1 MRLPG
6 SALLRSNALRTHFLT
21 DFYVK
26 KFLLKTVPFVNSN
39 DNCYLKFYG
48 REKVKQEGTS

>member
-6 SALLRSNALRTHFLT
+6 SALPRSNALRTHFLT